1 MDDIEI
7 IRCEI
12 QSEIYERQIKVL
24 IEQLLKIDEA
34 IQKSEN
40 EITVG
45 TSVTEPTEIKKAAA

>member
-24 IEQLLKIDEA
+24 IEQLLKIDEEM
-34 IQKSEN
+34 QKPQNEMVPVLESE
-40 EITVG
+40 
-45 TSVTEPTEIKKAAA
+45 KAA

>member
-24 IEQLLKIDEA
+24 IEQLTGREFLY
-34 IQKSEN
+34 QLQC
-40 EITVG
+40 
-45 TSVTEPTEIKKAAA
+45 

>member
-1 MDDIEI
+1 MGPSITLHLD
-7 IRCEI
+7 RV
-12 QSEIYERQIKVL
+12 SPARS
-24 IEQLLKIDEA
+24 QLLKIDEA